1 MRWHMQNGVV
11 EHVVSAN
18 ILVGWMSP
26 CRVRR
31 IARTLDQMGRQLIGA
46 NAKRKVAM
54 RTYGKNGRVMKMKKY
69 IVAVTVEI
77 EKVYEVEVEDEDL
90 AKVTAEDLAWN
101 DNYGDNRVDAAFAWN
116 VQEV

>member
-1 MRWHMQNGVV
+1 
-11 EHVVSAN
+11 
-18 ILVGWMSP
+18 
-26 CRVRR
+26 
-31 IARTLDQMGRQLIGA
+31 
-46 NAKRKVAM
+46 
-54 RTYGKNGRVMKMKKY
+54 MKKY